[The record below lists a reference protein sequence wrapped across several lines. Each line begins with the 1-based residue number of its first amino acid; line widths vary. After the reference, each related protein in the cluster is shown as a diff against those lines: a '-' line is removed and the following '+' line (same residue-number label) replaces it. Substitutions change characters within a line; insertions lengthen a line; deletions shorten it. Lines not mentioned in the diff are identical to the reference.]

1 MSADDLYQLL
11 RSYDPSDVS
20 MQQFYAVWV
29 EDIPVEEAVVILNG
43 DPASGAPDS
52 FSGWGSGSDGS
63 SSEAAGLLAGR
74 MGDWTLIISDYRS
87 TEDEALL
94 TLSRCGRRT
103 LAISWDFHGES
114 MIKYA
119 KDGELI
125 TVLDILDTNERSGR
139 DPNALDPYLSGLR
152 FNIDED
158 DPDEPAI
165 EPRESFTSA
174 LTAIGRM
181 VGRQIDREWLEATH
195 TAYIVPAEDP
205 D

>member
-1 MSADDLYQLL
+1 MPADDLYQLL

-29 EDIPVEEAVVILNG
+29 EDIPVEEAVVTLNG

-63 SSEAAGLLAGR
+63 GSEAAGLLVGLIGNWA
-74 MGDWTLIISDYRS
+74 LIIADYHS

-94 TLSRCGRRT
+94 MLSRCGRLT
-103 LAISWDFHGES
+103 LAISWDFHGET
-114 MIKYA
+114 MLKYA
-119 KDGELI
+119 KDGEII
-125 TVLDILDTNERSGR
+125 TALDILDTNERSGR
-139 DPNALDPYLSGLR
+139 DPNALDPYLYGLR

-158 DPDEPAI
+158 DPDAPAI

-181 VGRQIDREWLEATH
+181 VGHQIDREWLEATH
-195 TAYIVPAEDP
+195 ATYIVPADDP